1 MPKFADNKYRIE
13 GSMWLIAILGLFFL
27 SACSP
32 SGNVGVDK
40 LNGLSYS
47 YHYRNLDSVRSFAL
61 EALSL
66 SESAGYASGMAEAYN
81 NLVFADIAAMDYEK
95 AYARLD
101 SVGLLTDNQVELL
114 VADVQYMRLCQRESR
129 NKDFY
134 DYRERAV
141 RRIKRIEE
149 EKRRLTDRMAGRYA
163 YAKTEFLIVCS
174 TYYYYVGLTRQS
186 SEAMMLV
193 EPFGGIQA
201 DTAQYVNYLYQIG
214 SGGIL
219 GGGAD
224 SATAQKEF
232 ERLFECYVLA
242 KRGGLVYWQANSL
255 QAISEH
261 LLKGDGEN
269 RLIANNKAAMVY
281 LNNHGMP
288 DSLLAGYLSQCA
300 LDMFK
305 AYGDVY
311 QIAGAYRTL
320 SRCYF
325 ELGDYRSSLICL
337 ENALADSAV
346 NKAPAQ
352 VASIREC
359 MSIVYSAMGDKNN
372 SDINR
377 NIYLDIQ
384 EYTRQDRQL
393 EARAGRL
400 ERASAQLNVLIV
412 SVLALILSAVVLLF
426 VFRRL
431 GRRQT
436 ARSKVAGLLSPLS
449 EWEAGNRQSMAR
461 LDDECC
467 DVRER
472 LASALLVLDKYKRRS
487 LDNKAKVFLVDNV
500 VPYIDRM
507 INEVR
512 RIDAGSDSETV
523 IKERY
528 TYMAELAGKI
538 GEYNAVLTHWIQLQ
552 QGQLGLHITSFNLK
566 DVFGVV
572 AKSATSF
579 KLKGIS
585 LDVEPVD
592 VVVKADKVL
601 TLFMLNTL
609 ADNARK
615 FTPEGG
621 RVCISAAKA
630 AEYVEISVSDTG
642 CGLSADELAGIF
654 DRKLNGGH
662 GFGLMNCKG
671 IVEKYK
677 KISRIFSVCGLYA
690 ESVKGLGARFFFR
703 LPYGVVRCLLFM
715 FLFLGLPD
723 VNAWGTNINADNHEY
738 LLKAG
743 AYADSAY
750 FCNVRGDYLK
760 TLEYAD
766 TSIYYLN
773 RHYRSFRPH
782 GTALMTLN
790 GDGSGGPAELD
801 WLHTGVATSYD
812 IILDVRN
819 ESAVAALALN
829 DWDLYAYNNMAYT
842 SLFKERSADSGL
854 SDYCL
859 RMQESGTNKTIA
871 VVVLVLLL
879 VGIVFAFYFLYYRHV
894 LYFRFC
900 VEQVDKVNGIL
911 LSGIADEKKLALV
924 EGFDTSKYPDVLR
937 GVVDKI
943 RSALKRSVA
952 FNDTRRSSL
961 EFARDELSRITYECE
976 NMYVS
981 NNIVD
986 NGLSAL
992 KHETMYYPA
1001 RISQLMAGED
1011 KDIKS
1016 IGELVDYYK
1025 ELYSI
1030 LCEQVR
1036 AQVETVT
1043 FECVPVSL
1051 HERVGVGGYVW
1062 ADKVL
1067 LDYLFD
1073 VLLKECGCAGADV
1086 TVEKSDGKY
1095 LTLRLPFRG
1104 KSGGMPER
1112 DFFAPSVENIP
1123 FFVCRQIMREIA
1135 GQTNLHGC
1143 GLRIGN
1149 VDDGGMPSVFLT
1161 FARAYRTNR
1170 AVKAKQ

>member
-149 EKRRLTDRMAGRYA
+149 EKGRLTDRMAGRYA

-232 ERLFECYVLA
+232 ECLFECYVLA

-281 LNNHGMP
+281 LNDHGMP
-288 DSLLAGYLSQCA
+288 DSLLAGYLSQRA

-566 DVFGVV
+566 DVFDVV

-621 RVCISAAKA
+621 NVVLSLSREERGGRPFACISVEDTGTGIAPEELPHIFERFYQVQNWDETKVGSGIGLHIVK
-630 AEYVEISVSDTG
+630 EYVEIHQGTVAVDSVPGKGTAFAVRIPADLKLDEKMQEAVHEAERKKEETLAGKPDGKKTLLVVEDNNDFRNFLKGQLSEYYRVFDAPDGEAAEKIAVEQNPDLIVSDVMMPTAAIRWG
-642 CGLSADELAGIF
+642 
-654 DRKLNGGH
+654 RTR
-662 GFGLMNCKG
+662 
-671 IVEKYK
+671 
-677 KISRIFSVCGLYA
+677 ISRNRS
-690 ESVKGLGARFFFR
+690 
-703 LPYGVVRCLLFM
+703 
-715 FLFLGLPD
+715 
-723 VNAWGTNINADNHEY
+723 
-738 LLKAG
+738 
-743 AYADSAY
+743 
-750 FCNVRGDYLK
+750 
-760 TLEYAD
+760 TL
-766 TSIYYLN
+766 TCS
-773 RHYRSFRPH
+773 
-782 GTALMTLN
+782 
-790 GDGSGGPAELD
+790 
-801 WLHTGVATSYD
+801 
-812 IILDVRN
+812 
-819 ESAVAALALN
+819 
-829 DWDLYAYNNMAYT
+829 
-842 SLFKERSADSGL
+842 
-854 SDYCL
+854 
-859 RMQESGTNKTIA
+859 
-871 VVVLVLLL
+871 
-879 VGIVFAFYFLYYRHV
+879 
-894 LYFRFC
+894 
-900 VEQVDKVNGIL
+900 
-911 LSGIADEKKLALV
+911 
-924 EGFDTSKYPDVLR
+924 
-937 GVVDKI
+937 
-943 RSALKRSVA
+943 
-952 FNDTRRSSL
+952 
-961 EFARDELSRITYECE
+961 
-976 NMYVS
+976 
-981 NNIVD
+981 
-986 NGLSAL
+986 
-992 KHETMYYPA
+992 
-1001 RISQLMAGED
+1001 
-1011 KDIKS
+1011 
-1016 IGELVDYYK
+1016 
-1025 ELYSI
+1025 
-1030 LCEQVR
+1030 
-1036 AQVETVT
+1036 
-1043 FECVPVSL
+1043 
-1051 HERVGVGGYVW
+1051 
-1062 ADKVL
+1062 
-1067 LDYLFD
+1067 
-1073 VLLKECGCAGADV
+1073 
-1086 TVEKSDGKY
+1086 
-1095 LTLRLPFRG
+1095 
-1104 KSGGMPER
+1104 
-1112 DFFAPSVENIP
+1112 
-1123 FFVCRQIMREIA
+1123 
-1135 GQTNLHGC
+1135 
-1143 GLRIGN
+1143 
-1149 VDDGGMPSVFLT
+1149 
-1161 FARAYRTNR
+1161 
-1170 AVKAKQ
+1170 